1 MSVGRRLLP
10 AALLAVAGFMIL
22 PAAASATQTHVVQLG
37 ETLWSIA
44 AGHGVSVDALAA
56 ANGLASPHVLRF
68 RQKLVIPAKIV
79 PPLSSIASRHGTT
92 IEALVSANSLTDPNT
107 LRFGQRLRIPT
118 ASVARTPGPVLP
130 LSRTIAQTAVPSRGA
145 KWGSALISNVVRVDV
160 VRWDT
165 DPAGSAES
173 RRHRVLPHHAAGA
186 AGIYVGNN
194 LFVHA
199 ASAFGRGRVTSMD
212 YRYTTRSATWARADF
227 RQSQFLLGLYLA
239 CRVRWW
245 L

>member
-1 MSVGRRLLP
+1 MWSGGTLIPRDQLKVG
-10 AALLAVAGFMIL
+10 
-22 PAAASATQTHVVQLG
+22 H
-37 ETLWSIA
+37 
-44 AGHGVSVDALAA
+44 
-56 ANGLASPHVLRF
+56 
-68 RQKLVIPAKIV
+68 IV
-79 PPLSSIASRHGTT
+79 FFHTT
-92 IEALVSANSLTDPNT
+92 
-107 LRFGQRLRIPT
+107 R
-118 ASVARTPGPVLP
+118 PGP
-130 LSRTIAQTAVPSRGA
+130 S
-145 KWGSALISNVVRVDV
+145 
-160 VRWDT
+160 
-165 DPAGSAES
+165 
-173 RRHRVLPHHAAGA
+173 H